1 MLLLLVE
8 WSPPAPLPARRR
20 PFLPPGI
27 LLCVGC
33 VRCGSVL
40 DFVRAS
46 TSSPSPVTPPPA
58 FYWAIASM
66 DTSCPNPTTL
76 QPFSR
81 LDTLTH
87 NAHRSMASTV
97 VASLS
102 RRLLGRSSVPKQP
115 RRALAAAAEGE
126 AGSGAGGASSSTT
139 TATSREARRQ
149 KWLKEKAAAAE
160 ASGTGAAST
169 KVRVVGWGGVVEGRH
184 TREGWRGRARWGG
197 SYVHSTIVGATIL
210 VASLLSS
217 PIETHHCPSL
227 PSPFSLPQP
236 HPTDGQR
243 TTSLCCSSSSLFL
256 HHRHPSPHPQQP
268 CLHSPQTSRR
278 KHSSRWGLHH
288 LSNLPQ

>member
-1 MLLLLVE
+1 
-8 WSPPAPLPARRR
+8 
-20 PFLPPGI
+20 
-27 LLCVGC
+27 
-33 VRCGSVL
+33 
-40 DFVRAS
+40 
-46 TSSPSPVTPPPA
+46 
-58 FYWAIASM
+58 M

-149 KWLKEKAAAAE
+149 KWLKEKRPRQKRRE
-160 ASGTGAAST
+160 RGL
-169 KVRVVGWGGVVEGRH
+169 RRPRYELWGGEGLWKAC
-184 TREGWRGRARWGG
+184 TRGRAGEGG
-197 SYVHSTIVGATIL
+197 QDGEGRTSTARLWVLQSWLLLCYHHQLRLIIAL
-210 VASLLSS
+210 PSLL
-217 PIETHHCPSL
+217 PS
-227 PSPFSLPQP
+227 PQP

-268 CLHSPQTSRR
+268 CLHSPQTPRR

-288 LSNLPQ
+288 LSNLHQ